1 METPPIHVL
10 LALDA
15 QILGGKVGYGTS
27 TPSSPV
33 VSLNG
38 HDDDDEDWSPESP
51 ALGRDGP
58 ATVADE
64 GEGTTRT
71 TTSRFWG
78 VYWHE
83 ETKKWR
89 AQYRDAADKKRT
101 IGCFNDE
108 EEAARAVNKAIRDAG
123 LEGRRRMNAADATGA
138 LVPKAPGSHNRRD
151 DSAVVAPDPARAP
164 SATSSKFWGVSW
176 NKESRRWEAG
186 YRDANGKKRNLG
198 YFDTQEDAAH
208 AVNAAIRRAGLEGK
222 RRTNPVVDGQLV
234 PRARKASGHGKQS
247 VRKRRRAEAAATPS
261 TRPASTKES

>member
-15 QILGGKVGYGTS
+15 QILGGKVGHATS

-33 VSLNG
+33 VSLTGN
-38 HDDDDEDWSPESP
+38 DDDDEDWSPESP

-151 DSAVVAPDPARAP
+151 DSAVVAPDPAQ
-164 SATSSKFWGVSW
+164 TSKFWGVCW
-176 NKESRRWEAG
+176 NQVLRVWVARYS
-186 YRDANGKKRNLG
+186 DANGKHRHIG
-198 YFDTQEDAAH
+198 HFVTEEAAAH
-208 AVNAAIRRAGLEGK
+208 AVNAAIGALPPDVQRR
-222 RRTNPVVDGQLV
+222 RHTNPVVDGQLV
-234 PRARKASGHGKQS
+234 P
-247 VRKRRRAEAAATPS
+247 KRRRLD
-261 TRPASTKES
+261 

>member
-33 VSLNG
+33 VSLTG
-38 HDDDDEDWSPESP
+38 HDDDGDEDWSPSP
-51 ALGRDGP
+51 AREGP
-58 ATVADE
+58 ATVAD
-64 GEGTTRT
+64 EGTTRT

-89 AQYRDAADKKRT
+89 AQYRDADGKKRT

-151 DSAVVAPDPARAP
+151 DSP
-164 SATSSKFWGVSW
+164 SSLRTRRVRRRRHRPSSGACRG

-247 VRKRRRAEAAATPS
+247 VRKRRRDEASTPS
-261 TRPASTKES
+261 ARPCHA

>member
-1 METPPIHVL
+1 MEAPPIHVL

-15 QILGGKVGYGTS
+15 QILGGEVGYGHS
-27 TPSSPV
+27 SPSSPV
-33 VSLNG
+33 VSLTVGDDLSTSSTTG
-38 HDDDDEDWSPESP
+38 HDDDEMSPSP
-51 ALGRDGP
+51 AREGP
-58 ATVADE
+58 ATVAD
-64 GEGTTRT
+64 EGTTRT

-89 AQYRDAADKKRT
+89 AQYRDADGKKRT

-123 LEGRRRMNAADATGA
+123 LEGRRRMNTADATGA

-186 YRDANGKKRNLG
+186 YRDANGKRRNLG

-222 RRTNPVVDGQLV
+222 RRTNPVVDGALV
-234 PRARKASGHGKQS
+234 PKQPGAPT
-247 VRKRRRAEAAATPS
+247 RIPKKRRREEPAATPS
-261 TRPASTKES
+261 RRSPRRR